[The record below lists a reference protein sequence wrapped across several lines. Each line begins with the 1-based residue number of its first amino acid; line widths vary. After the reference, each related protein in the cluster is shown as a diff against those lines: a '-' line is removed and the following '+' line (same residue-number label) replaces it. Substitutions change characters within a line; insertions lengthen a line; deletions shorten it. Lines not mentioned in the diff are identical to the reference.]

1 MNQSKTRKLDRPS
14 GWLAVVTYADT
25 ELLDRVSLDP
35 GIGTFSQYRSLLTN
49 MDSLKNLAQNPTN
62 NVTVCLSQKNQVVAY
77 TVRRQPPDD
86 DRWARMK
93 PPILHE
99 VFGETARGWRD
110 QKLMKPLLEDVCLEP
125 SNEDRIL
132 FIVGYSWTWDLDET
146 KKTLTEYRDT
156 IIHLLGRLGFKQ
168 FPTNEPNV
176 SLRAENLFMARIGE
190 NIDKPTR
197 RRFNNLLF
205 GIYDDD

>member
-1 MNQSKTRKLDRPS
+1 MNRSQTRKLDRPA
-14 GWLAVVTYADT
+14 GWLEVVTYVT
-25 ELLDRVSLDP
+25 VEMLEGVSLHP

-49 MDSLKNLAQNPTN
+49 IDSLKNLALNPKN
-62 NVTVCLSQKNQVVAY
+62 NVTLCLYNQDQVVGY
-77 TVRRQPPDD
+77 CVRRQPPDD

-110 QKLMKPLLEDVCLEP
+110 QKLMKPMLEEVCLEP
-125 SNEDRIL
+125 ANDDLIL
-132 FIVGYSWTWDLDET
+132 FIVGYSWTWDLDGT

-205 GIYDDD
+205 GIHDDY